1 MKKLA
6 WAQAGR
12 ARVSN
17 VSVELCSDLLVPQQL
32 SRSVQIFGAEGIVGE
47 AVTGRRHVLDVLG
60 ILQPAIIT
68 GKLLGL
74 HQHLAFGRFCHGNGG
89 RFNVGSKARF
99 PLSLD

>member
-32 SRSVQIFGAEGIVGE
+32 SRSVQIFGAEGSVGDAIARSWRVLEVVSVPHPAIVVSELLGVHQDLVLGLGRSLR
-47 AVTGRRHVLDVLG
+47 ATGRSPFVIG
-60 ILQPAIIT
+60 I
-68 GKLLGL
+68 
-74 HQHLAFGRFCHGNGG
+74 
-89 RFNVGSKARF
+89 
-99 PLSLD
+99 